1 MPTLKGRDAEQ
12 RRRAAVPDKVRR
24 ILRGAARAGANVI
37 AVDAKERVA
46 SDEVRDGVVVGRAK
60 ERDDTITVRI
70 TVKEGWPRSLGT
82 WLEYGTSSHFISV
95 DDSQRGG
102 RTAARVNALEKDG
115 SAVIA
120 GARRVNNERAK
131 GSIVIGGQFVGTTVH
146 HPGARA
152 APWLRPARDI
162 KARDAMAAAQ
172 EYITAGVKRAGLVEG
187 EQ

>member
-12 RRRAAVPDKVRR
+12 RRRASVPDKLRR

-37 AVDAKERVA
+37 AADAKERVA

-60 ERDDTITVRI
+60 ERDGTITVRI

-82 WLEYGTSSHFISV
+82 WLEYGTGSHFISV
-95 DDSQRGG
+95 DPAFAEG
-102 RTAARVNALEKDG
+102 RTAARVNTLDTEATKVGKAGPGATL
-115 SAVIA
+115 VIN
-120 GARRVNNERAK
+120 GK
-131 GSIVIGGQFVGTTVH
+131 PVGKTVF
-146 HPGARA
+146 HPGSRA
-152 APWLRPARDI
+152 EPWLRPARDI

-172 EYITAGVKRAGLVEG
+172 GYITAGVKRAGMVEG

>member
-37 AVDAKERVA
+37 AAVAKERVA
-46 SDEVRDGVVVGRAK
+46 SDEVRDGVVVSRAR

-82 WLEYGTSSHFISV
+82 WLEYGTGSHFISV
-95 DDSQRGG
+95 DPAFAEG
-102 RTAARVNALEKDG
+102 RTAARINTLDTEAAKNG
-115 SAVIA
+115 QA
-120 GARRVNNERAK
+120 GPGATLAINGK
-131 GSIVIGGQFVGTTVH
+131 PVGKTVF